1 MNSGTIESNT
11 HSILDESS
19 IRDAAKKQIFWWGDV
34 VAVILVGWS
43 ILSVNTLCQ
52 SWWVSTDRILFW
64 LLTIAA
70 MIFAGARSKWEGGE
84 TRGRTMGVL
93 LFWAFSVGCLIWG
106 LLFQS
111 IFGFA
116 CMNFFA
122 VMGWFVGRIRGES
135 PLLGIQI
142 ALISAAPAIASL
154 LDEAGFFESLSDVTL
169 VLTSDLTDLLG
180 IPHAKDG
187 ASLIFSSGVFND
199 FGSIGSWDGILTLLG
214 LAIAWTTGWGRTPM
228 SVAFSI
234 LAGAAIWIAT
244 RSVGFC
250 VLAFLS
256 NLGDTWHAATFFVH
270 AILFSVACIC
280 LLLSDYFLFECLKP
294 IPLETDMEAPI
305 LAYSFNWIS
314 GLPQLKLGVP
324 KMSANYSSWQQQLTL
339 KGEEDN
345 AWTSV
350 KWLLREY
357 RRFFLNPVW
366 TFAGLSDA
374 LRGWFYSR
382 KRTVLYLTSPFLF
395 FPTAVLAIGLFSQY
409 GQDSGSAER
418 LTEQSHRLC
427 STARLEKYCRNLQ
440 EGDFRK
446 SIGVGQLNDE
456 QSTPEP
462 INQEDLR
469 YLELLSM
476 RIVDQEPANLVANY
490 RLGLIW
496 SASGNRQKA
505 TDKMTEVA
513 SGSLGDLPESNEW
526 LAKDLINRRAAGEN
540 IDSADILRNIDKGAS
555 WNGMDHRLLLGRA
568 KIFADQGRPTE
579 AIELIKVAVKLKPEL
594 VLELARFY
602 KDLKHPDFDSTA
614 YTAEAFFLKRID
626 LPTEQEVDRMSVA
639 EARVLLG
646 QLDLAE
652 EVLQTGLQRGIGG
665 ERMKL
670 QLSEVQFRIYLNS
683 IKRLDNGEFS
693 ADLSLLEKAAATDS
707 SNPSISAGIAKLL
720 PLKIK
725 PTRELLDVLKKQVA
739 SGTISVATH
748 LSLGEGYFAIGRI
761 EAAEE
766 HWELALKGDPNSIV
780 GLNNLAFSLAS
791 KQQPNLE
798 RALELASRAHAI
810 APQNPSV
817 LDTYGEILMLSNR
830 PQEAVNK
837 LELAIRYDNARIGS
851 RKKLVSAY
859 LAAGLD
865 DMAHAQSKVI
875 EQIESASNAKETAV
889 LNKSAD

>member
-1 MNSGTIESNT
+1 
-11 HSILDESS
+11 
-19 IRDAAKKQIFWWGDV
+19 
-34 VAVILVGWS
+34 
-43 ILSVNTLCQ
+43 
-52 SWWVSTDRILFW
+52 
-64 LLTIAA
+64 
-70 MIFAGARSKWEGGE
+70 
-84 TRGRTMGVL
+84 
-93 LFWAFSVGCLIWG
+93 
-106 LLFQS
+106 
-111 IFGFA
+111 
-116 CMNFFA
+116 
-122 VMGWFVGRIRGES
+122 
-135 PLLGIQI
+135 
-142 ALISAAPAIASL
+142 
-154 LDEAGFFESLSDVTL
+154 
-169 VLTSDLTDLLG
+169 
-180 IPHAKDG
+180 
-187 ASLIFSSGVFND
+187 
-199 FGSIGSWDGILTLLG
+199 
-214 LAIAWTTGWGRTPM
+214 
-228 SVAFSI
+228 
-234 LAGAAIWIAT
+234 
-244 RSVGFC
+244 
-250 VLAFLS
+250 
-256 NLGDTWHAATFFVH
+256 
-270 AILFSVACIC
+270 
-280 LLLSDYFLFECLKP
+280 
-294 IPLETDMEAPI
+294 
-305 LAYSFNWIS
+305 
-314 GLPQLKLGVP
+314 
-324 KMSANYSSWQQQLTL
+324 
-339 KGEEDN
+339 
-345 AWTSV
+345 
-350 KWLLREY
+350 
-357 RRFFLNPVW
+357 
-366 TFAGLSDA
+366 
-374 LRGWFYSR
+374 
-382 KRTVLYLTSPFLF
+382 
-395 FPTAVLAIGLFSQY
+395 
-409 GQDSGSAER
+409 
-418 LTEQSHRLC
+418 
-427 STARLEKYCRNLQ
+427 
-440 EGDFRK
+440 
-446 SIGVGQLNDE
+446 
-456 QSTPEP
+456 
-462 INQEDLR
+462 
-469 YLELLSM
+469 M
-476 RIVDQEPANLVANY
+476 RIVDQDPTNLLANY
-490 RLGLIW
+490 RLALIW

-513 SGSLGDLPESNEW
+513 NGNGENLPEANGW
-526 LAKDLINRRAAGEN
+526 LAKDLINRRTAGE
-540 IDSADILRNIDKGAS
+540 DVDFADILDNIDRAAS
-555 WNGMDHRLLLGRA
+555 WDGMDHRLLLGRA

-594 VLELARFY
+594 VLELARLY

-707 SNPSISAGIAKLL
+707 SNPSISASIAKLL

-798 RALELASRAHAI
+798 RAIELASRAHAI